1 MAEIMVKDD
10 KNCFA
15 CGSNNKHGLHM
26 QVQRSDGKAETEMTL
41 KKEHQ
46 GWQNIAHGG
55 IVSTI
60 LDEIMAHAIATKVP
74 GFVTAEIK
82 VRYKKPVPIGEPI
95 TAFGRVE
102 NINSRIA
109 NAYSEIRTKD
119 TDELLAIGDSKFI
132 IIDKIDI

>member
-1 MAEIMVKDD
+1 
-10 KNCFA
+10 
-15 CGSNNKHGLHM
+15 M
-26 QVQRSDGKAETEMTL
+26 QVQRSEGKAETEMTL

-60 LDEIMAHAIATKVP
+60 LDEIMAHAISTKVP

-82 VRYKKPVPIGEPI
+82 IRYKKPVPIGEPI

-102 NINSRIA
+102 KINSRIA

-132 IIDKIDI
+132 IVDKIDI